1 MNSTIQEAPRLR
13 LLIADDDLVV
23 QSMLDLSL
31 SEDFEVLAVASDG
44 EEAAELAQLYQP
56 DAALVDLEM
65 PGGGGLCAVRGI
77 RKSAPDTAIVML
89 SGDESD
95 GVVRELMREGVSAY
109 LLKGVGQQ
117 VLTDTLMDA
126 VEARASERLA
136 GEQGQLSHA

>member
-1 MNSTIQEAPRLR
+1 MDYVIREAPRLR

-23 QSMLDLSL
+23 QSMLDLS
-31 SEDFEVLAVASDG
+31 VAADG

-65 PGGGGLCAVRGI
+65 PGGGGLRAVRGI
-77 RKSAPDTAIVML
+77 RESAPGTAIVML

-109 LLKGVGQQ
+109 LRKGVRQQ
-117 VLTDTLMDA
+117 VITDTLLDA
-126 VEARASERLA
+126 IEARANERLA
-136 GEQGQLSHA
+136 PERGQSSHA